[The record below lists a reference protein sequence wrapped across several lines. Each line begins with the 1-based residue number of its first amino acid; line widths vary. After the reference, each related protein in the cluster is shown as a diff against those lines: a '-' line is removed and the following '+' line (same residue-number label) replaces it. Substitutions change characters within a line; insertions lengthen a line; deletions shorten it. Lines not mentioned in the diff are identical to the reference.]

1 MKTLRSLLFVISGG
15 CFLIA
20 NLAAQSSA
28 SQPTSAPVTVPTKPL
43 TPMVPM
49 PAVAPKVVP
58 PASVTALPTDLQAL
72 IKQFETQRD
81 TLLAQR
87 QATIDQLKNATA
99 DQRAKIL
106 AQLQADMKA
115 HQAELG
121 ALAKQIRQDMM
132 DLRNTQKNKKPGG

>member
-15 CFLIA
+15 CILIA
-20 NLAAQSSA
+20 NLAAQSPA
-28 SQPTSAPVTVPTKPL
+28 PQPVVVPTMPP
-43 TPMVPM
+43 TPTVLIP
-49 PAVAPKVVP
+49 VGAPKVVP

-115 HQAELG
+115 HQTELG